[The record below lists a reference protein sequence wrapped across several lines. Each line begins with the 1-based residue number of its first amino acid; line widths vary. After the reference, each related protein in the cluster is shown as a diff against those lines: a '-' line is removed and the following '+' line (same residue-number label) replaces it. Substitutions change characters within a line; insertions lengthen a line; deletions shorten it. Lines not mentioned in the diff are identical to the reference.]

1 MIKQSQKVQQSEK
14 PKEYQKPKIN
24 LKEARQSKIKTKNE
38 KIDIKQTNYINSC

>member
-24 LKEARQSKIKTKNE
+24 LKKCKA
-38 KIDIKQTNYINSC
+38 KQDENKK